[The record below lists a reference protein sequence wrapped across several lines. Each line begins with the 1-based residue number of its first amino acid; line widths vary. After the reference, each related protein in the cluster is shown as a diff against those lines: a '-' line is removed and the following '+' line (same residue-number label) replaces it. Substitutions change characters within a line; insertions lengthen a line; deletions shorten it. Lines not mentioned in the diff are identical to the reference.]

1 MLQVVFATCATK
13 TVDGNTEIAFGLN
26 DTLPWGRIQ
35 QDMINFRNRTSNTV
49 MIMGAKTW
57 QSLNAPLPGRR
68 SVVVCDFLYRGKP
81 STKNGTLPSEVMTL
95 KEFELFLKG
104 DVIVTST
111 ATAEYGWDTTVDRK
125 SHDVSIIG
133 GKGLIEQA
141 VPHADL
147 IVHTG
152 IIKKHR
158 VNSTV
163 QMSREFLN
171 TLPMTRML
179 KESHW
184 YQCDEMTQLTE
195 SVYGE
200 LRG

>member
-13 TVDGNTEIAFGLN
+13 TVEGNTEIAFGLN

-57 QSLNAPLPGRR
+57 QSLNAPLPSRR
-68 SVVVCDFLYRGKP
+68 SVVVVGSLRGKP
-81 STKNGTLPSEVMTL
+81 QTKNGTYPSEIMYED
-95 KEFELFLKG
+95 EFERFLKG
-104 DVIVTST
+104 GIIVTST

-141 VPHADL
+141 VPYADL
-147 IVHTG
+147 VVHTN

-184 YQCDEMTQLTE
+184 YQCDEMTQITE

-200 LRG
+200 FRG

>member
-13 TVDGNTEIAFGLN
+13 TVDGNTEIAFGLDN
-26 DTLPWGRIQ
+26 KLPWGRIQ
-35 QDMINFRNRTSNTV
+35 QDMINFRNRTKNTV
-49 MIMGAKTW
+49 LIMGAKTW
-57 QSLNAPLPGRR
+57 ESLNAPLPGRR
-68 SVVVCDFLYRGKP
+68 SVVVITPGRGKP
-81 STKNGTLPSEVMTL
+81 KTKNGTSPEEIMYPD
-95 KEFELFLKG
+95 EFACFLEG

-111 ATAEYGWDTTVDRK
+111 ATADYPWDTVVDRNTY
-125 SHDVSIIG
+125 DVSIIG

-141 VPHADL
+141 VPYADL
-147 IVHTG
+147 VVHTS

-184 YQCDEMTQLTE
+184 YQCDEMTQITE
-195 SVYGE
+195 SVYG
-200 LRG
+200 

>member
-13 TVDGNTEIAFGLN
+13 TVDGNTEIAFGL
-26 DTLPWGRIQ
+26 DDGLPWGHIR
-35 QDMINFRNRTSNTV
+35 QDMINFRNRTKNTV
-49 MIMGAKTW
+49 LIMGAKTW
-57 QSLNAPLPGRR
+57 ESLNAPLPGRR
-68 SVVVCDFLYRGKP
+68 SVVVISPGRGKP
-81 STKNGTLPSEVMTL
+81 KTKNGTSPDEIMYPD
-95 KEFELFLKG
+95 EFISFLEG
-104 DVIVTST
+104 EIIVTST
-111 ATAEYGWDTTVDRK
+111 ATSDYPWDTIVDRNTY
-125 SHDVSIIG
+125 DVSIIG

-147 IVHTG
+147 VVHTS

-163 QMSREFLN
+163 QMTQEFLN

-184 YQCDEMTQLTE
+184 YQCDELTQITE

-200 LRG
+200 FRG

>member
-1 MLQVVFATCATK
+1 MLQVVFATCTTK
-13 TVDGNTEIAFGLN
+13 TIDGETEIAFGLN
-26 DTLPWGRIQ
+26 DTLPWGRVH
-35 QDMINFRNRTSNTV
+35 QDMINFRNRTNNTV

-57 QSLNAPLPGRR
+57 ESLNAPLPGRR
-68 SVVVCDFLYRGKP
+68 SVVVGDFLYRGIP
-81 STKNGTLPSEVMTL
+81 RTKNGSVPTEVMTL

-104 DVIVTST
+104 DIIVTST
-111 ATAEYGWDTTVDRK
+111 ATAEYGWDTIVDRK

-141 VPHADL
+141 VPSADL
-147 IVHTG
+147 VVHTS

-163 QMSREFLN
+163 QMTREFLN
-171 TLPMTRML
+171 MLPMTRML

-200 LRG
+200 FRG

>member
-13 TVDGNTEIAFGLN
+13 TVDGNTEIAFGLDN
-26 DTLPWGRIQ
+26 KLPWGRIQ
-35 QDMINFRNRTSNTV
+35 QDMINFRNRTKNTV
-49 MIMGAKTW
+49 LIMGAKTW
-57 QSLNAPLPGRR
+57 ESLNAPLPGRR
-68 SVVVCDFLYRGKP
+68 SVVVITPGRGKP
-81 STKNGTLPSEVMTL
+81 KTKNGTSPEEIMYPD
-95 KEFELFLKG
+95 EFACFLEG

-111 ATAEYGWDTTVDRK
+111 ATADYPWDTVVDRNTY
-125 SHDVSIIG
+125 DVSIIG

-141 VPHADL
+141 VPYADL
-147 IVHTG
+147 VVHTS

-184 YQCDEMTQLTE
+184 YQCDEMTQITE

-200 LRG
+200 FRG

>member
-13 TVDGNTEIAFGLN
+13 TVDGLNEIAFGLN
-26 DTLPWGRIQ
+26 DTLPWGRIK
-35 QDMINFRNRTSNTV
+35 QDMINFRNRTNHTV

-57 QSLNAPLPGRR
+57 ESLNAPLPDRR
-68 SVVVCDFLYRGKP
+68 SVVVITPGRGKP
-81 STKNGTLPSEVMTL
+81 KTKNGTSPEEIMYPD
-95 KEFELFLKG
+95 EFACFLEG
-104 DVIVTST
+104 NVIVTST
-111 ATAEYGWDTTVDRK
+111 ATADYPWDTTVDRNTY
-125 SHDVSIIG
+125 DVSIIG

-147 IVHTG
+147 VVHTS

-184 YQCDEMTQLTE
+184 YQCDEVTQITE

-200 LRG
+200 FRG